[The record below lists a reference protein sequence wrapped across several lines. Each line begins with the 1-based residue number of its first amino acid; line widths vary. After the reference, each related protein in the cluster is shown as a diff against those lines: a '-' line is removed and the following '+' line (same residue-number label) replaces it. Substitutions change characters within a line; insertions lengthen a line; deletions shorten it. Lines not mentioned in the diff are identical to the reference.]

1 MQNSTSALL
10 KAKAFVVEDEDLVA
24 MLTEDFLETLGHE
37 IAFSAAT
44 LKTGL
49 KIAANEHFDF
59 CILDINLRGE
69 RSFPIADILTSR
81 SIPYLF
87 VSGYGREGI
96 ESRFF
101 NVASLPKPF
110 TLQSLE
116 RAVSTLLAK

>member
-1 MQNSTSALL
+1 MNL

-24 MLTEDFLETLGHE
+24 MLTEDFLEVLGHE

-44 LKTGL
+44 LQTGL
-49 KIAANEHFDF
+49 EIAANEHFDF

-87 VSGYGREGI
+87 VSGYSREGI
-96 ESRFF
+96 ESRFV

-110 TLQSLE
+110 TLQALE
-116 RAVSTLLAK
+116 RAVSTLLTK